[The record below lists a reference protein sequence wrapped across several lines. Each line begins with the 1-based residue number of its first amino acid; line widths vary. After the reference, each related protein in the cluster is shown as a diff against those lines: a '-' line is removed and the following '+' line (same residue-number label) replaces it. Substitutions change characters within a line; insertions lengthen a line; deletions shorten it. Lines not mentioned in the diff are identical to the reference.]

1 MRSEGETEP
10 SSISGFKEKEQKE
23 QLPPWSHR
31 VELRTR
37 WTWEM
42 KPPASMTSFSEL
54 GQAAPVGPRSAS
66 GSPGCSGAEPSALH
80 RCCLV
85 KLWLTRGAAVC
96 QRLSSVS
103 PPLLLLLPV
112 AASGRGDQNLS
123 GLG

>member
-10 SSISGFKEKEQKE
+10 SSIRGFKEKE
-23 QLPPWSHR
+23 QLPPWSHGA
-31 VELRTR
+31 ELRTR

-54 GQAAPVGPRSAS
+54 GQAAPGGPRSAS

-85 KLWLTRGAAVC
+85 KLWLTRVPAVC
-96 QRLSSVS
+96 QRLSSAS
-103 PPLLLLLPV
+103 PPLLLLLLPV
-112 AASGRGDQNLS
+112 AASGQGDQNFS
-123 GLG
+123 GSG